1 MVTFELVS
9 DREVTINGVG
19 LLEPGKP
26 KQVDDLMLAVFA
38 AEHGYPLSNA
48 NFPLYVKLTAVL
60 AAADEEKSE
69 EV

>member
-26 KQVDDLMLAVFA
+26 KQVDVHMAAVFA
-38 AEHGYPLSNA
+38 AEHGYPLGQA
-48 NFPLYVKLTAVL
+48 NLPPYVELVTVVENN
-60 AAADEEKSE
+60 DETEG
-69 EV
+69 V